1 VSVRIAV
8 LGPLE
13 VRDEAGAAIAVGGAR
28 LRALLIRLAI
38 SCGRPVPVDLLA
50 EDLWPGG
57 APADTANALQALVSR
72 LRAATGRDAIEY
84 SPAGYRLAVPAS
96 HVDALVFETL
106 VAAGRAA
113 LAGGD
118 QAGGATQLRQALAL
132 WRGPALADVADAP
145 FATAPVTRLSE
156 LRLAA
161 TEDRAAA
168 ELALGRGAE
177 LVPELE
183 ELAAAHPLR
192 ERLRGQLMRALQA
205 AGRQADA
212 LAAYESTRQVLADEL
227 GIDPSPAL
235 AAVQLAI
242 LRGEP
247 AGPADPGPAAGGPAG
262 SGAIPLAPAAAAGRG
277 PADDSGPG
285 EAGADDPA
293 AGDLRPGD
301 PGAGD
306 SGPAG
311 PRRSADRGGPADR
324 AGSAGHPGPA
334 AAESAAGPAAS
345 DRSRPA
351 ARRTNLPAQLT
362 SFVGR
367 EDELRRLAKLLGESR
382 LVTLTG
388 PGGAGK
394 TRLSVEASFR
404 LADEL
409 AGELPD
415 GVWFVPLAGVRDALD
430 VPQAVLSAVGSADGM
445 FLSDP
450 VEAARL
456 AALPPLDRLTETL
469 TARRLILVLDN
480 CEHVLDAVAQLSGR
494 VLAGAPGARILAT
507 SREPLSI
514 TGEMLCPVPS
524 LTLPAENA
532 DPAEAARSS
541 AVRLF
546 VDRATAVRPGFGL
559 DTASTGP
566 VVRICRALDGIPLA
580 IELAAARLRALT
592 PGQVAD
598 RLDDRFRLLSV
609 GSRDA
614 LPRHQT
620 LRAIVD
626 WSWDLLDDRERAVLR
641 RLSVFGGGATP
652 DSAEVVC
659 ALGGDHRDVVDVVAS
674 LVDKSLVTA
683 TGENEVRY
691 RLLETVRAYAAER
704 LAEAGEATE
713 VGAAHARYFLDLA
726 ERAEPELR
734 ARDQVRW
741 LNRLSAEH
749 DNFSAA
755 LSYAIGQHDE
765 RTALRFVGALT
776 WFWVTRD
783 YDSEAG
789 EWATAVRELV
799 GDTPPEGL
807 RDGYA
812 ICELVYQLARMQPE
826 FPDPPRVAEI
836 RARIEPLISGTSH
849 PMLALVGPMVAVLT
863 GQPEDARLALA
874 ELGDRSDPWLRAAH
888 LLFTGHLAIHDGQ
901 IDEAEEHLLAGY
913 NAFERIGDRWGM
925 IISLGGQAEVAL
937 GRGHPEEAVRLLEQ
951 SRQFSADGLAGNF
964 GEMVSIPLGRARV
977 LAGDKEG
984 GLADLKHGVT
994 FAERIGEPDDQAQ
1007 GYLEMSEVARRDGDT
1022 ELARSLLDR
1031 ALEVIEPLRLRPDM
1045 RGVAALAYSKAGCL
1059 AEQRGDL
1066 TGAAQWHAKALKVL
1080 AESQI
1085 ALLPTNPALAT
1096 VLEGVAA
1103 LAAARGEHARA
1114 AELLGLATTLQG
1126 YASPASLELARA
1138 EAASRAVLTAAEFDA
1153 AYARGSRLSRA
1164 DALALTL

>member
-1 VSVRIAV
+1 MSVRIAV

-13 VRDEAGAAIAVGGAR
+13 VRDEAGGMIAVGGAR

-38 SCGRPVPVDLLA
+38 SCGRPVPADLLA

-106 VAAGRAA
+106 VGAGRAA

-118 QAGGATQLRQALAL
+118 QSGGAVQLRQALAL

-145 FATAPVTRLSE
+145 FAAAPVTRLSE

-247 AGPADPGPAAGGPAG
+247 AGPADPGPETSGPAG
-262 SGAIPLAPAAAAGRG
+262 SGATPLAPAAAAVRGR
-277 PADDSGPG
+277 AAPG
-285 EAGADDPA
+285 ETE
-293 AGDLRPGD
+293 
-301 PGAGD
+301 AGD
-306 SGPAG
+306 SGPAEHL
-311 PRRSADRGGPADR
+311 RSADRAGPARR
-324 AGSAGHPGPA
+324 AGSADQPGLLATESSGGPA
-334 AAESAAGPAAS
+334 AAGH
-345 DRSRPA
+345 SRAP

-367 EDELRRLAKLLGESR
+367 EDELRRLSKLLGEAR

-394 TRLSVEASFR
+394 TRLSVEASAR

-409 AGELPD
+409 ASELPD

-430 VPQAVLSAVGSADGM
+430 VPQAVLAAVGAVDGTW
-445 FLSDP
+445 LSDP

-456 AALPPLDRLTETL
+456 AALPPLDRLAETL
-469 TARRLILVLDN
+469 AARRLILVLDN
-480 CEHVLDAVAQLSGR
+480 CEHVLDAVAQLAGR

-507 SREPLSI
+507 SREPLGI

-524 LTLPAENA
+524 LTLPPETA
-532 DPAEAARSS
+532 DVSAAAGSS

-546 VDRATAVRPGFGL
+546 IDRAAAVRPGFGL
-559 DTASTGP
+559 DSASTGP

-592 PGQVAD
+592 PAQVAD

-626 WSWDLLDDRERAVLR
+626 WSWELLDDQERAVLR

-652 DSAEVVC
+652 DSAEAVC
-659 ALGGDHRDVVDVVAS
+659 ALGGDQRDIVDVIAS

-683 TGENEVRY
+683 TGEHEVRY

-704 LAEAGEATE
+704 LAEADEADLA
-713 VGAAHARYFLDLA
+713 GQAHGRYFLDLA

-734 ARDQVRW
+734 ARDQLLW
-741 LNRLSAEH
+741 LNRLTAEH

-755 LSYAIGQHDE
+755 LGYAIAQQDV
-765 RTALRFVGALT
+765 RTALRFVAALT
-776 WFWVTRD
+776 WFWITRD
-783 YDSEAG
+783 YESEAG
-789 EWATAVRELV
+789 EWATAVRELA

-807 RDGYA
+807 HDSYA
-812 ICELVYQLARMQPE
+812 ICELVYQLAKLQPD
-826 FPDPPRVAEI
+826 FPDQPRLGEI
-836 RARIEPLISGTSH
+836 MDRIGSLTSGSSH
-849 PMLALVGPMVAVLT
+849 PMLALVGPMAAVLT
-863 GQPEDARLALA
+863 GQAEDARRALA
-874 ELGDRSDPWLRAAH
+874 ELGQRTDPWLRAAH
-888 LLFTGHLAIHDGQ
+888 LLFTGHLAIHDGL
-901 IDEAEEHLLAGY
+901 IDEAEAGLNAGY
-913 NAFERIGDRWGM
+913 AAFEEIGDRWGM
-925 IISLGGQAEVAL
+925 IVSLGGQAEVAL
-937 GRGHPEEAVRLLEQ
+937 ARNRPGDAVELLER
-951 SRQFSADGLAGNF
+951 SRQFAAGGLAGNF

-977 LAGDKEG
+977 LAGDTEG
-984 GLADLKHGVT
+984 GLADLKHGVA
-994 FAERIGEPDDQAQ
+994 FAERLGEHDDEAQ
-1007 GYLEMSEVARRDGDT
+1007 GYLEMSEVARRDGDLV
-1022 ELARSLLDR
+1022 LARSQLER
-1031 ALEVIEPLRLRPDM
+1031 ALEIIDPLWLRPDM
-1045 RGVAALAYSKAGCL
+1045 RGVAAAAYSKAGCL
-1059 AEQRGDL
+1059 AEQDGDL
-1066 TGAAQWHAKALKVL
+1066 TAAAQWHAKALQVL
-1080 AESQI
+1080 TDSQVS
-1085 ALLPTNPALAT
+1085 LLPTNPALAT
-1096 VLEGVAA
+1096 VVEGFAA
-1103 LAAARGEHARA
+1103 LAAARGEHVRA
-1114 AELLGLATTLQG
+1114 AELLGLATALQG
-1126 YASPASLELARA
+1126 FASPASLELARA
-1138 EAASRAVLTAAEFDA
+1138 EAASRAALPEGEFDA
-1153 AYARGSRLSRA
+1153 AYARGARLSRA
-1164 DALALTL
+1164 DALALTP